1 MRLSAKDYFSIPL
14 AGNDFYDFYAGSRW
28 IGRMHSSAPFSL
40 LHAVVT
46 NLDDVERFGLTC
58 VFAGGAK
65 VLRVD
70 VQEFLERFGSKT
82 GLLQRMYAGVA
93 PGIWQL
99 HAFRPQREQ
108 IGADFGI
115 VLPASLA
122 SGASFRIFCN
132 ETPESDRIVSLDRSF
147 SSSHWFAP
155 SGSVMA
161 FRSIFPMPVSK
172 NWVRFSIEFEG
183 EFSGANR
190 HFRDHWNL
198 TDLDMIVGLPDLRRI
213 QRVASKNANAM
224 SFLNGGK
231 TAFERLVRIALD
243 HGIDVRDAEVPVL
256 DWGVGCGRIAM
267 HFNSDT
273 KARLT
278 GIDIDVD
285 NVEWCRNNLQGDY
298 RVVPPAP
305 PTDLEP
311 SLFRLIYA
319 CSVLS
324 HLSEKDANLWL
335 AEIARLLAP
344 DGVALLSYNGT
355 SNAISYLSRRPG
367 ELDAVFSGD
376 LFDKDVN
383 SELKGF
389 IPSDSYYRQG
399 FSSDAWWLETF
410 KRHFNVVAIELSVV
424 SGFQHIAVLR
434 KK

>member
-1 MRLSAKDYFSIPL
+1 
-14 AGNDFYDFYAGSRW
+14 
-28 IGRMHSSAPFSL
+28 
-40 LHAVVT
+40 
-46 NLDDVERFGLTC
+46 
-58 VFAGGAK
+58 
-65 VLRVD
+65 
-70 VQEFLERFGSKT
+70 
-82 GLLQRMYAGVA
+82 
-93 PGIWQL
+93 
-99 HAFRPQREQ
+99 
-108 IGADFGI
+108 
-115 VLPASLA
+115 
-122 SGASFRIFCN
+122 
-132 ETPESDRIVSLDRSF
+132 
-147 SSSHWFAP
+147 
-155 SGSVMA
+155 
-161 FRSIFPMPVSK
+161 MPVSK

-383 SELKGF
+383 SEIKGF